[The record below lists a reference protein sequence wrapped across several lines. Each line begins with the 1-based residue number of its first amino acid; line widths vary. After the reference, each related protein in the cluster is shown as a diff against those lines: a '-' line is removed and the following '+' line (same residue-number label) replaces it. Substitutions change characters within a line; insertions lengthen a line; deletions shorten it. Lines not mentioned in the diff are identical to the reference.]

1 MTGDGHGDHSAKQRR
16 HGVNV
21 QVVTDPTSKM
31 LWISP
36 VLPVAQARLSAR
48 SDRSHFAASCCAA

>member
-36 VLPVAQARLSAR
+36 VLPVAQARPLSAV
-48 SDRSHFAASCCAA
+48 